1 MYVFSYFSKIKAE
14 LVKNDA
20 KYLFMCYFTFQAQKI
35 TISRDFYLMFLVL
48 VKSKMTTKFGD
59 VTGL

>member
-1 MYVFSYFSKIKAE
+1 MYVFPYFSKIKAE

-35 TISRDFYLMFLVL
+35 TSSREFYLMFQFSLG
-48 VKSKMTTKFGD
+48 KMQD
-59 VTGL
+59 DDQIC